1 MRLLLALLT
10 ACAVHF
16 HCLDAAADEAGVW
29 RAASG
34 TLSITYGQAGWRLS
48 DRRIE
53 GALLVIAPD
62 DEPAGPPVCA
72 LFAYPEQSLP
82 GQINSQADVNE
93 AIGRLSLARASQ
105 GHALVENA
113 NGLSIPGVCTLS
125 PAGCFAISYS
135 PSGRRA
141 DRFSTIC
148 LAALPPRPFSER
160 LEWRRSLST
169 FG

>member
-82 GQINSQADVNE
+82 GQNK
-93 AIGRLSLARASQ
+93 
-105 GHALVENA
+105 
-113 NGLSIPGVCTLS
+113 
-125 PAGCFAISYS
+125 
-135 PSGRRA
+135 
-141 DRFSTIC
+141 
-148 LAALPPRPFSER
+148 
-160 LEWRRSLST
+160 
-169 FG
+169 